1 MARALLVGCGC
12 RGRVLGA
19 ALLADGWA
27 VRGTSRTEAGAD
39 AIAAAGLEPAIADPD
54 RVGTI
59 VELLGDVTVV
69 AWLRGS
75 ATGDPERVA
84 ALNTDRLGSF
94 LEKLVDTPVRGFA
107 YEARGTTGEE
117 SLATGAAL
125 VADAAGR
132 GQVPT
137 ATIAVAP
144 VVARAWVAA
153 AGERIRGLIGL

>member
-12 RGRVLGA
+12 RGRELGA

-27 VRGTSRTEAGAD
+27 VRGTSRTEDGAA

-69 AWLRGS
+69 AWLLGS
-75 ATGDPERVA
+75 AAGDPEHVA

-107 YEARGTTGEE
+107 YEGRGSSGEG
-117 SLATGAAL
+117 SLAAGAAL

-132 GQVPT
+132 WQVPT
-137 ATIAVAP
+137 ATIDADPAD
-144 VVARAWVAA
+144 AAAWVEA
-153 AGERIRGLIGL
+153 AGERIRALIGL